1 MASGGV
7 NAAAAGEATVGIDP
21 AWGRGEGGWE
31 MFPLDEVGTD
41 CMAPYDA
48 KVPFAGVREVLVEDV
63 VAAFEEDW
71 AVGVVHPASGSV
83 AVESGA
89 VVVED
94 VDHLIWMELVLF
106 LAVMTILFLLNHCL
120 GGLCVI

>member
-1 MASGGV
+1 
-7 NAAAAGEATVGIDP
+7 
-21 AWGRGEGGWE
+21 

-63 VAAFEEDW
+63 VAALEKDW
-71 AVGVVHPASGSV
+71 AVGVVHPSSRSV
-83 AVESGA
+83 AMEPGA

-94 VDHLIWMELVLF
+94 VDHLICMCMV
-106 LAVMTILFLLNHCL
+106 VVTMIFLLAHCL
-120 GGLCVI
+120 GGLYVV

>member
-7 NAAAAGEATVGIDP
+7 NAAAAREAAVGIDP
-21 AWGRGEGGWE
+21 AGGRGKGGWE

-41 CMAPYDA
+41 CVAPYDA
-48 KVPFAGVREVLVEDV
+48 KVPFAGMREVLVEDV
-63 VAAFEEDW
+63 VAAFEKDW

-89 VVVED
+89 VIVED
-94 VDHLIWMELVLF
+94 VDHLIWMDLVLF
-106 LAVMTILFLLNHCL
+106 LVVMTVVFLLNHCL
-120 GGLCVI
+120 GGLYVM